1 MARLPQGSPA
11 GGSDLHAHAA
21 RRLMEAA
28 SALSLTVGNLAA
40 LAELLWLQRS
50 SACQQ
55 EMCHDLAQLA
65 PCAAAARTFEASAA
79 TSTTSTGQRQ
89 LADLTET
96 LLQAQEQLL
105 EFHVL
110 AGHLEVASTQASS
123 PSPSLDRGGH
133 LGACSSQG
141 PSFLG
146 PHTEPPSPMSASTT
160 SSKKSTSHLAGYSAL
175 LRLKVEEDV
184 SLQASADRAT
194 DESHCN
200 EGAVVLNQYADERG
214 GAKRTRCS
222 NGDRRDGSRQSP
234 RKPKVPTKEIHVIV
248 QEPFDEKHIP
258 DDGWSWRK
266 YGRKPIK
273 SSPNPRNYFRC
284 SLEDSDQPCLAKK
297 KVEVSKDDKNVFV
310 VTYLGYHTH
319 AAPPKPITI
328 SLISQTGGPPIDI
341 GPRDPHP
348 PPRGGPS
355 TAALPH
361 TRAHQVLG
369 PAPATSNASSGVP
382 VDPWITCEQYTHKA
396 DADCNMNIAAIFEG
410 QNAGYAD
417 VTAAGS
423 GAEDMED
430 YSSTP
435 SSSKSL
441 EFSPESEAV
450 ESFFSCQSEA
460 GPEKAH
466 VLHSQDHWRLPY
478 EETAE
483 PGNGFAL
490 LGLLDFSDM
499 WS

>member
-1 MARLPQGSPA
+1 MARLSQGSPA

-65 PCAAAARTFEASAA
+65 PCAAAAGISEASAA
-79 TSTTSTGQRQ
+79 TSTISNGQRQ

-96 LLQAQEQLL
+96 LLQAQEQLQ
-105 EFHVL
+105 EFRLL

-123 PSPSLDRGGH
+123 PSLALDRGVH

-141 PSFLG
+141 PSSLG
-146 PHTEPPSPMSASTT
+146 PHTAPLSPMSASTT
-160 SSKKSTSHLAGYSAL
+160 SSEKSTAYLDGYSAL
-175 LRLKVEEDV
+175 LPLKMEEDV
-184 SLQASADRAT
+184 RMQASARRASY
-194 DESHCN
+194 ESHCDK
-200 EGAVVLNQYADERG
+200 GADILNQCAAKSA

-222 NGDRRDGSRQSP
+222 NGNRMDGSRQSP

-297 KVEVSKDDKNVFV
+297 KVEVSKVDKNVFV
-310 VTYLGYHTH
+310 VTYIGYHTH
-319 AAPPKPITI
+319 AAPPKPIAI

-355 TAALPH
+355 TAALPQ

-369 PAPATSNASSGVP
+369 PAPATSKASSGVP

-396 DADCNMNIAAIFEG
+396 DADYNMNIAAIFKG
-410 QNAGYAD
+410 QDAGHAD

-430 YSSTP
+430 TSTP

-441 EFSPESEAV
+441 ELSPEFEAV
-450 ESFFSCQSEA
+450 NSFFSSQSEA
-460 GPEKAH
+460 GPEKAD
-466 VLHSQDHWRLPY
+466 VLHWQDHCRLPY

-483 PGNGFAL
+483 PGNGFAP
-490 LGLLDFSDM
+490 LGPLDFSDM